1 LSILSIYRKYHTE
14 RSYYSSLRKNYTQ
27 ILSKSQYKQPE
38 YAKMYQNRLNEC
50 DFMDCIKRIRALRED
65 KDLTQEQ
72 LASVLKRSQQG
83 YAHIENYKAKLSIED
98 LQTLCKFY
106 DVSADYILGFTDIK
120 KPLPK
125 K

>member
-1 LSILSIYRKYHTE
+1 
-14 RSYYSSLRKNYTQ
+14 
-27 ILSKSQYKQPE
+27 
-38 YAKMYQNRLNEC
+38 MYQNRLNEC